1 MKKKMTLALMAAL
14 VLVTLTLCAQPKD
27 DGRKAQIE
35 NINARTAQVMKE
47 VNALREK
54 DPNREQPETKARLV
68 QLSETMD
75 SIYEEQIDLVR
86 SLVRDNKREMIPAKY
101 IADIMYSLS
110 YDELKSLLDPAAP
123 YYNSPELDR
132 PKKLLDGMGRRAP
145 GRKFTD
151 LQMNDT
157 DDRLATL
164 SQWVGKGQY
173 VLVDFWASWCGPCRQ
188 EMPNLVANYEKYHGK
203 GFEIVGVSFDQKKEA
218 WVNSIQKLGM
228 KWPQISDLKGWKCAA
243 AEVYGV
249 SSIPS
254 NILVDP
260 DGTIVAMD
268 LRGDEVGAKLKEIY
282 GE

>member
-1 MKKKMTLALMAAL
+1 MKKIMTLALMAAM
-14 VLVTLTLCAQPKD
+14 VLGTMSLCAQTQE
-27 DGRKAQIE
+27 DGRKAQIDS
-35 NINARTAQVMKE
+35 INAQVDQVMKE
-47 VNALREK
+47 VKVLREK
-54 DPNREQPETKARLV
+54 DPKREQPETKARFA
-68 QLSETMD
+68 QLSEKMD
-75 SIYEEQIDLVR
+75 SIYEVQLSLVR
-86 SLVRDNKREMIPAKY
+86 SLVRDNKSNMIPAKF
-101 IADIMYSLS
+101 IADVMYSLS
-110 YDELKSLLDPAAP
+110 FDELKTLLDPAAP

-132 PKKLLDGMGRRAP
+132 PKKLLAGMERRAP
-145 GRKFTD
+145 GKKFTD

-157 DDRLATL
+157 DDRLAYL

-188 EMPNLVANYEKYHGK
+188 EMPNLVANYEKYHSK

-254 NILVDP
+254 NILVAP

-268 LRGDEVGAKLKEIY
+268 LRGDEVGQKLKEIY

>member
-1 MKKKMTLALMAAL
+1 MSALIAAM
-14 VLVTLTLCAQPKD
+14 VMGTLTLCAQPKED
-27 DGRKAQIE
+27 DRKAQMD

-54 DPNREQPETKARLV
+54 DPKGEQPETKARFA

-75 SIYEEQIDLVR
+75 SIYEEQLSLVR
-86 SLVRDNKREMIPAKY
+86 SLVRDNKSDMIPAKY
-101 IADIMYSLS
+101 IADVMYSLS
-110 YDELKSLLDPAAP
+110 LEELKALLDPAAP
-123 YYNSPELDR
+123 YYSSPELDR
-132 PKKLLDGMGRRAP
+132 PKKLLAGMERRAP
-145 GRKFTD
+145 GTKYTD

-157 DDRLATL
+157 DDRLASL

-243 AEVYGV
+243 AEIYGV

-254 NILVDP
+254 NILVGP

-268 LRGDEVGAKLKEIY
+268 LRGDEVGEKLKEIY

>member
-1 MKKKMTLALMAAL
+1 MSALIAAM
-14 VLVTLTLCAQPKD
+14 VMGTLTLCAQPKED
-27 DGRKAQIE
+27 DRKAQMD

-54 DPNREQPETKARLV
+54 DPKGEQPETKARFA

-75 SIYEEQIDLVR
+75 SIYEEQLSLVR
-86 SLVRDNKREMIPAKY
+86 SLVRDNKSDMIPAKY
-101 IADIMYSLS
+101 IADVMYSLS
-110 YDELKSLLDPAAP
+110 LEELKALLDPAAP
-123 YYNSPELDR
+123 YYSSPELDR
-132 PKKLLDGMGRRAP
+132 PKKLLAGMERRAP
-145 GRKFTD
+145 GTKYTD

-157 DDRLATL
+157 DDRLASL

-243 AEVYGV
+243 AEIYGV

-254 NILVDP
+254 NILVGP

-268 LRGDEVGAKLKEIY
+268 LRGEEVGEKLKEIY

>member
-1 MKKKMTLALMAAL
+1 MSALIAAM
-14 VLVTLTLCAQPKD
+14 VMGTLTLCAQPKED
-27 DGRKAQIE
+27 DRKAQMD

-54 DPNREQPETKARLV
+54 DPKGEQPETKARFA

-75 SIYEEQIDLVR
+75 SIYEEQLSLVR
-86 SLVRDNKREMIPAKY
+86 SLVRDNKSDMIPAKY
-101 IADIMYSLS
+101 IADVMYSLS
-110 YDELKSLLDPAAP
+110 LEELKALLDPAAP
-123 YYNSPELDR
+123 YYSSPELDR
-132 PKKLLDGMGRRAP
+132 PKKLLAGMERRAP
-145 GRKFTD
+145 GTKYTD

-157 DDRLATL
+157 DDRLASL

-243 AEVYGV
+243 AEIYGV

-254 NILVDP
+254 NILVGL

-268 LRGDEVGAKLKEIY
+268 LRGDEVGEKLKEIY

>member
-1 MKKKMTLALMAAL
+1 MSALIAAM
-14 VLVTLTLCAQPKD
+14 VMGTLTLCAQPKED
-27 DGRKAQIE
+27 DRKAQMD

-54 DPNREQPETKARLV
+54 DPKGEQPETKARFA

-75 SIYEEQIDLVR
+75 SIYEEQLSLVR
-86 SLVRDNKREMIPAKY
+86 SLVRDNKSDMIPAKY
-101 IADIMYSLS
+101 IADVMYSLS
-110 YDELKSLLDPAAP
+110 LEELKALLNPSAS
-123 YYNSPELDR
+123 YYSSPELDR
-132 PKKLLDGMGRRAP
+132 PKKLLAGMERRAP
-145 GRKFTD
+145 GTKYTD

-157 DDRLATL
+157 DDRLASL

-243 AEVYGV
+243 AEIYGV

-254 NILVDP
+254 NILVGP

-268 LRGDEVGAKLKEIY
+268 LRGDEVGEKLKEIY

>member
-1 MKKKMTLALMAAL
+1 MSALIAAM
-14 VLVTLTLCAQPKD
+14 VMGTLTLCAQPKED
-27 DGRKAQIE
+27 DRKAQMD

-54 DPNREQPETKARLV
+54 DPKGEQPETKARFA

-75 SIYEEQIDLVR
+75 SIYEEQLSLVR
-86 SLVRDNKREMIPAKY
+86 SLVRDNKSDMIPAKY
-101 IADIMYSLS
+101 IADVMYSLS
-110 YDELKSLLDPAAP
+110 LEELKALLNPSAS
-123 YYNSPELDR
+123 YYSSPELDR
-132 PKKLLDGMGRRAP
+132 PKKLLAGMERRAP
-145 GRKFTD
+145 GTKYTD

-157 DDRLATL
+157 DDRLASL

-243 AEVYGV
+243 AEIYGV

-254 NILVDP
+254 NILVSP

-268 LRGDEVGAKLKEIY
+268 LRGDEVGEKLKEIY

>member
-1 MKKKMTLALMAAL
+1 MSALIAAM
-14 VLVTLTLCAQPKD
+14 VMGTLTLCAQPKED
-27 DGRKAQIE
+27 DRKAQMD

-54 DPNREQPETKARLV
+54 DPKGEQPETKARFA

-75 SIYEEQIDLVR
+75 SIYEEQLSLVR
-86 SLVRDNKREMIPAKY
+86 SLVRDNKSDMIPAKY
-101 IADIMYSLS
+101 IADVMYSLS
-110 YDELKSLLDPAAP
+110 LEELKALLDPAAP
-123 YYNSPELDR
+123 YYSSPELDR
-132 PKKLLDGMGRRAP
+132 PKKLLAGMEQRAP
-145 GRKFTD
+145 GTKYTD

-157 DDRLATL
+157 DDRLASL

-243 AEVYGV
+243 AEIYGV

-254 NILVDP
+254 NILVGP

-268 LRGDEVGAKLKEIY
+268 LRGDEVGEKLKEIY

>member
-1 MKKKMTLALMAAL
+1 MKKMMTLALMVAM
-14 VLVTLTLCAQPKD
+14 VLTTLSLCAQTQKD
-27 DGRKAQIE
+27 GPKAQIDR
-35 NINARTAQVMKE
+35 IDAQVAQVMKE

-54 DPNREQPETKARLV
+54 DPQGAQPETKARFE
-68 QLSETMD
+68 QLSEQMD
-75 SIYEEQIDLVR
+75 SLYMEQLDLVR
-86 SLVRDNKREMIPAKY
+86 TLLRDNKSDMIPAKY
-101 IADIMYSLS
+101 IANVMYYFS
-110 YDELKSLLDPAAP
+110 YEELKAVLNPAAP
-123 YYNSPELDR
+123 YYSSPELDR
-132 PKKLLDGMGRRAP
+132 PKKLLAGMEKRAP
-145 GRKFTD
+145 GQKFTD

-157 DDRLATL
+157 DDRLAYL

-173 VLVDFWASWCGPCRQ
+173 VLVDFWASWCGPCRR

-218 WVNSIQKLGM
+218 WVSSIQKLGM

-243 AEVYGV
+243 SEVYGV

-260 DGTIVAMD
+260 DGIIVAMD
-268 LRGDEVGAKLKEIY
+268 LHGEEVGQKLKEIY

>member
-1 MKKKMTLALMAAL
+1 MPALIAAM
-14 VLVTLTLCAQPKD
+14 VMGTLTLCAQPKED
-27 DGRKAQIE
+27 DRKAQMD

-54 DPNREQPETKARLV
+54 DPKGEQPETKARFA

-75 SIYEEQIDLVR
+75 SIYEEQLSLVR
-86 SLVRDNKREMIPAKY
+86 SLVRDNKSDMIPAKY
-101 IADIMYSLS
+101 IADVMYSLS
-110 YDELKSLLDPAAP
+110 LEELKALLDPAAP
-123 YYNSPELDR
+123 YYSSPELDR
-132 PKKLLDGMGRRAP
+132 PKKLLAGMERRAP
-145 GRKFTD
+145 GTKYTD

-157 DDRLATL
+157 DDRLASL

-243 AEVYGV
+243 AEIYGV

-254 NILVDP
+254 NILVGP

-268 LRGDEVGAKLKEIY
+268 LRGEEVGEKLKEIY

>member
-1 MKKKMTLALMAAL
+1 MSALIAAM
-14 VLVTLTLCAQPKD
+14 VMGTLTLCAQPKED
-27 DGRKAQIE
+27 DRKAQMD

-54 DPNREQPETKARLV
+54 DPKGEQPETKARFA

-75 SIYEEQIDLVR
+75 SIYEEQLSLVR
-86 SLVRDNKREMIPAKY
+86 SLVRDNKSDMIPAKY
-101 IADIMYSLS
+101 IADVMYSLS
-110 YDELKSLLDPAAP
+110 LEELKALLNPSAP
-123 YYNSPELDR
+123 YYSSPELDR
-132 PKKLLDGMGRRAP
+132 PKKLLAGMERRAP
-145 GRKFTD
+145 GTKYTD

-157 DDRLATL
+157 DDRLASL

-243 AEVYGV
+243 AEIYGV

-254 NILVDP
+254 NILVGP

-268 LRGDEVGAKLKEIY
+268 LRGDEVGEKLKEIY